1 MRGNNTMPNNN
12 PYMNASNAYGTTAA
26 STDQRS
32 LEGKILL
39 KSALQMEQLA
49 TRLHNGEKASLE
61 EIGEVLEY
69 NQKLWMLF
77 VSETMNEE
85 HPLAQDIKNNIASL
99 GVFVFNRTKDILIET
114 SPEKFGALI
123 DINRNIAAG
132 LMKQSSQPLPAE
144 STVPPAKDAKTDNM
158 A

>member
-1 MRGNNTMPNNN
+1 MPNNN
-12 PYMNASNAYGTTAA
+12 PYLNASNAYGTTAA
-26 STDQRS
+26 TTDQRS

-39 KSALQMEQLA
+39 KSAMQLEQLA
-49 TRLHNGEKASLE
+49 TRLRNGEKASLE

-69 NQKLWMLF
+69 NQKLWTLF

-85 HPLAQDIKNNIASL
+85 HPLTQDIKNNIASL
-99 GVFVFNRTKDILIET
+99 GIFVFNRTKDILIDT
-114 SPEKFGALI
+114 KPEKFGALV

-132 LMKQSSQPLPAE
+132 LMKQSGQPLPAE
-144 STVPPAKDAKTDNM
+144 AAPPATDKKTDNM

>member
-1 MRGNNTMPNNN
+1 MPNNN
-12 PYMNASNAYGTTAA
+12 PYLNASNAYGSTAA
-26 STDQRS
+26 TTDQRS

-39 KSALQMEQLA
+39 KSAMQLEQLA
-49 TRLHNGEKASLE
+49 TRLRNGETASLE

-69 NQKLWMLF
+69 NQKLWTLF

-99 GVFVFNRTKDILIET
+99 GIFVFNRTKDILIDT
-114 SPEKFGALI
+114 KPDKFGALI

-132 LMKQSSQPLPAE
+132 LMKQSALPVSSEAP
-144 STVPPAKDAKTDNM
+144 PPAKDSKTDNM